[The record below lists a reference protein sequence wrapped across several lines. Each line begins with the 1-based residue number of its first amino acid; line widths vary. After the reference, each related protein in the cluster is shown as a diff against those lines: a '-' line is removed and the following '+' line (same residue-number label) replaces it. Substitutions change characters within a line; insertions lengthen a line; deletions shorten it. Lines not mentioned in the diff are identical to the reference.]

1 MTDRKNLA
9 DLVFSN
15 TDVMDIA
22 EIESKY
28 KPRQLKEGQMVT
40 RFAPS
45 PTGFL
50 HIGAIYTAM
59 IDYIVAKQSGG
70 ISCLRVEDTDQKR
83 QVESAT
89 EVMMKGFADFGI
101 KFDEGVDEN
110 YHSYGDYA
118 PYIQSQRA
126 TIYKTYAKELL
137 RQGKAYLCFCT
148 EDDLE
153 QMRNVQRL
161 QKQRTG
167 YYGNYAVCRNLTEEQ
182 VIEKLEQGLP
192 FTIRI
197 KSNGDYNKRIKFV
210 DVIRGER
217 YLPEN
222 DCDPIIMKSGD
233 DLPTYH
239 FAHVVDDHLMG
250 TTHIIRGDEWISSM
264 PLHLEMF
271 KIMGWEAPHYAHIAP
286 MQKMDNGA
294 KRKLSKR
301 KDPEANVAHF
311 FEEGYPIESVIDY
324 LLNIINSNFEDWRK
338 ENPKEDYMKFPLDL
352 NKTSASG
359 ALFDLNKL
367 NSISKNIISE
377 YTNLEVYDKA
387 LAWAKEYDADFCTLL
402 TDNEE
407 YIKKVFNIERSG
419 DRKRKDFVKW
429 SSLKD
434 EVSYFFNDRFE
445 KASLSDRGYDT
456 ETINACLQG
465 YANLINETDERS
477 IWWKKVKELADEN
490 QFVSNMKAYKKEPEK
505 YKGSI
510 ADFMKI
516 VRLAIRGREN
526 SPDLYE
532 IMHVMGVE
540 NTRERIIKSLI

>member
-1 MTDRKNLA
+1 MTEQNELA
-9 DLVFSN
+9 DLVFP
-15 TDVMDIA
+15 DKVMDIK
-22 EIESKY
+22 EIEAKY

-70 ISCLRVEDTDQKR
+70 VSYLRVEDTDQKR
-83 QVESAT
+83 QVEAGVELMT
-89 EVMMKGFADFGI
+89 KGLRKFGI
-101 KFDEGVDEN
+101 EFDEGVDETLK
-110 YHSYGDYA
+110 SYGDYA
-118 PYIQSQRA
+118 PYIQSERSM
-126 TIYKTYAKELL
+126 IYRSYAKELL

-148 EDDLE
+148 EENLE
-153 QMRNVQRL
+153 QMREVQRL

-167 YYGNYAVCRNLTEEQ
+167 YYGRYATCRNLTTEQ
-182 VIEKLEQGLP
+182 VIEKVKQGVP
-192 FTIRI
+192 FTVRI
-197 KSNGDYNKRIKFV
+197 KSMGDYDKRIKFV

-250 TTHIIRGDEWISSM
+250 TTHIIRGDEWLSSM
-264 PLHLEMF
+264 PLHLELF
-271 KIMGWEAPHYAHIAP
+271 QIMGWEAPRYAHIAP
-286 MQKMDNGA
+286 IQKMEDGA

-301 KDPEANVAHF
+301 KDPEANIEYF
-311 FEEGYPIESVIDY
+311 FEQGYPIEAVIDY
-324 LLNIINSNFEDWRK
+324 LMNIINSNFEDWRRDHHK
-338 ENPKEDYMKFPLDL
+338 ESYMNFKFDL
-352 NKTSASG
+352 TKTSASG
-359 ALFDLNKL
+359 ALFDINKL
-367 NSISKNIISE
+367 NNISKNIISE

-387 LAWAKEYDADFCTLL
+387 LEWAKSYDADFHKMLV
-402 TDNEE
+402 DNED
-407 YIKKVFNIERSG
+407 YMKRIFNIERTG
-419 DRKRKDFVKW
+419 ERKRKDFVNW

-434 EVSYFFNDRFE
+434 EVSYFFDDRFQ
-445 KASLSDRGYDT
+445 KYDFST
-456 ETINACLQG
+456 TKYDAD
-465 YANLINETDERS
+465 TV
-477 IWWKKVKELADEN
+477 KKVLNDYAALIVEGDNRDAWWDKVRQSAEDNGFTPKMDE
-490 QFVSNMKAYKKEPEK
+490 YKKNPDK

-516 VRLAIRGREN
+516 IRLAIRGREN

-532 IMHVMGVE
+532 IMQVIGVDK
-540 NTRERIIKSLI
+540 TRNRLKA